1 MEEMEK
7 HHQVIMLIP
16 FDHGFKTVISP
27 RSPASLAELPKFLP
41 IKNARFWTH
50 QLLYLCFIQ
59 FHQVIFD
66 SLPVTQRSDMEF
78 VCLFPMY
85 SHFVS
90 SNSKTEGRLT
100 KVF

>member
-50 QLLYLCFIQ
+50 QLLYLYFIQ
-59 FHQVIFD
+59 FQQVIFD
-66 SLPVTQRSDMEF
+66 SLPITQRSDMDYI
-78 VCLFPMY
+78 Y
-85 SHFVS
+85 SQCIPILYLP
-90 SNSKTEGRLT
+90 NYSKTEGSTT